1 VPRIATPETLREIDV
16 TTLRRWTTPLAISLA
31 LLLGASVSTA
41 RAETPTEKP
50 AGWEFQ
56 IVPYLWGAGI
66 DGTIQVGKLPAGG
79 VEASFE
85 DILSNLHMAAMG
97 AFEARKGNWGLFVD
111 AVYVDLHDTLPTP
124 DQVVYGEADVQL
136 SEQLYTGLINY
147 RLPGSDKVTVD
158 MGWGARYYRIDTDLE
173 LTSGIAQGT
182 TAGGKV
188 DWWDWVAAVH
198 VVGHPSKRWSVMGYA
213 DIGGGGSDLA
223 WEAAVGAAFA
233 CTKVVSVDFGYRY
246 LSIDYTHDKFQLD
259 TAMAGPY
266 FGVGFHF

>member
-1 VPRIATPETLREIDV
+1 MK
-16 TTLRRWTTPLAISLA
+16 TLRRTLTALAVSIA
-31 LLLGASVSTA
+31 LLLCVSMSTA
-41 RAETPTEKP
+41 RAETPTTNPDE
-50 AGWEFQ
+50 WEFQ

-66 DGTIQVGKLPAGG
+66 DGTIQIGRLPAGG
-79 VEASFE
+79 VEASFA

-111 AVYVDLHDTLPTP
+111 AVYVDLHDSLPTP
-124 DQVVYGEADVQL
+124 DQTVYGFADVQL

-173 LTSGIAQGT
+173 LTSGIAQGL

-198 VVGHPSKRWSVMGYA
+198 VAGHPSKRWTVMGFA

-223 WEAAVGAAFA
+223 WEAAAGAAFA